1 MDNGKD
7 KLPKIA
13 DSEWRIMKLLW
24 QKAPQSANQ
33 IIDQLKDK
41 VDWNPRT
48 VKTLLNRLVNK
59 GALKFKTE
67 GRSYLYYPVVQEHE
81 CKHNAAHSFV
91 NRVFDGALKPMLAAF
106 LESGRLSKTDLEELK
121 KILDKEE

>member
-1 MDNGKD
+1 MEEKKN

-24 QKAPQSANQ
+24 QQAPQTANQ
-33 IIDQLKDK
+33 IIDRLKVE

-48 VKTLLNRLVNK
+48 IKTLLNRLVNK
-59 GALKFKTE
+59 GALNYKTK
-67 GRSYLYYPVVQEHE
+67 GRSYLYFPAVKENE
-81 CKHNAAHSFV
+81 CKHEAVRSFI

-106 LESGRLSKTDLEELK
+106 LESKRLSKENLDELRE
-121 KILDKEE
+121 ILNKER

>member
-1 MDNGKD
+1 
-7 KLPKIA
+7 
-13 DSEWRIMKLLW
+13 MKLLW

-33 IIDQLKDK
+33 IIDQLKDE

-59 GALKFKTE
+59 GALKFETK
-67 GRSYLYYPVVQEHE
+67 GRSYLYYPAVQENE
-81 CKHNAAHSFV
+81 CKHNAAHTFI

-106 LESGRLSKTDLEELK
+106 LESEKLSKEDLDELK
-121 KILDKEE
+121 RILDKGE